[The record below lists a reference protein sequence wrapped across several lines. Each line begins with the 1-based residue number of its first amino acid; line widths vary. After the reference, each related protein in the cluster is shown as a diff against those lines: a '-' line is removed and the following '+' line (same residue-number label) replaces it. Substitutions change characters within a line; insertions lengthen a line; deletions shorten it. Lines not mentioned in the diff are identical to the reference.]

1 MNVANQIAA
10 EFAPPATVV
19 EASGAED
26 SGMERIAWH
35 GCSLGEGG

>member
-1 MNVANQIAA
+1 MSNADQIAA
-10 EFAPPATVV
+10 EFTQPATVV

-26 SGMERIAWH
+26 SGMERIERH